1 MRIERGFAVALAL
14 VLMLAAAM
22 PAAAKQQGQRIEVHG
37 VIVATD
43 ARQQAFLLREDRP
56 RFDRLWVIHIQADTR
71 FKIEGRRDDDDDDD
85 NDRGGRNFVPRAIA
99 ALQVG
104 SRVEVRGRLIA
115 ANRILATEVRLQRM
129 VQAPQPPFFIINP
142 PAAPPQFPIF
152 GPPPFFGFPQQPQV
166 FYPQNGAV
174 ITSSEFTIIGRTFP
188 FAQVHVDV
196 ATVWAFFTFGSG
208 SADVMADG
216 NGFFAATVRPAL
228 RLPGATYRITVT
240 SQVSGVQMPPTTITV
255 TQQ

>member
-1 MRIERGFAVALAL
+1 AL

-22 PAAAKQQGQRIEVHG
+22 PAAAQPQGQRIEVHG

-43 ARQQAFLLREDRP
+43 ARQQAFLLREDRQ
-56 RFDRLWVIHIQADTR
+56 RADRLWVIHVQADTR
-71 FKIEGRRDDDDDDD
+71 FKIEGRRDDDDDDKD
-85 NDRGGRNFVPRAIA
+85 LGGRDFVPRAIH
-99 ALQVG
+99 ALHVG
-104 SRVEVRGRLIA
+104 SRVEVRGRIIA
-115 ANRILATEVRLQRM
+115 ANRIVANEIRLVSQVR
-129 VQAPQPPFFIINP
+129 APVQPPFFIINP

-152 GPPPFFGFPQQPQV
+152 GQPQPPFFGFPQQPQV

-216 NGFFAATVRPAL
+216 NGFFAATVRPSL